1 MMMAR
6 LRDLQPRT
14 VGFFAFKPR
23 PEKAGLMRAAAG
35 VFAQCGWRS
44 VAVPVLRP
52 ALGRE
57 PDAYAAPAALA
68 AKASLLVSLGGDG
81 TLLGA
86 ARLAAPLGK
95 PVLGINLGGL
105 GFVTALGPQGL
116 DGRLEALLKGDSRVE
131 ERRLVRAVLL
141 RKGRAVATL
150 DALNDLVLAR
160 TGAGRLATMEASIN
174 GRSLAAFK
182 ADGLIFSSPTGST
195 AYALSVGG
203 PVLDPR
209 SPVLLL
215 TLVAPHTLGH
225 RPLVLREN
233 AVLELHLP
241 EAGLELAADGKNIV
255 RLRAGDV
262 VRLQRSPFHVGL
274 VVEPDHDPWAVLREK
289 LGWQGSAPGLGGRRA

>member
-1 MMMAR
+1 MAR
-6 LRDLQPRT
+6 LRDLQPRS

-23 PEKAGLMRAAAG
+23 AEKAALMRAAAA
-35 VFAQCGWRS
+35 VFAQCGWHTL
-44 VAVPVLRP
+44 AVPVLK
-52 ALGRE
+52 ATLGRE
-57 PDAYAAPAALA
+57 VKAYANPAMLA
-68 AKASLLVSLGGDG
+68 ARSSLLVSLGGDG

-116 DGRLEALLKGDSRVE
+116 DERLEGLLKGDSRVE

-141 RKGRAVATL
+141 RRGKAVATL

-160 TGAGRLATMEASIN
+160 SGAGRLAKMDASIN
-174 GRSLAAFK
+174 GRFLATFK

-209 SPVLLL
+209 SPVMLLA
-215 TLVAPHTLGH
+215 LVAPHTLGH
-225 RPLVLREN
+225 RPLVLRES
-233 AVLELHLP
+233 AVIELALP
-241 EAGLELAADGKNIV
+241 EGGLELAADGKNTV
-255 RLRAGDV
+255 KLRAGDV

-274 VVEPDHDPWAVLREK
+274 VVEPAHDPWAVLREK
-289 LGWQGSAPGLGGRRA
+289 LGWQGHAPGLGGRRA

>member
-1 MMMAR
+1 MAR
-6 LRDLQPRT
+6 LRDLQPHQ

-23 PEKAGLMRAAAG
+23 AEKAPLMRTVAG

-44 VAVPVLRP
+44 LAVPALRP

-57 PDAYAAPAALA
+57 VQAYAPPAAMA
-68 AKASLLVSLGGDG
+68 VRASLLVSLGGDG

-95 PVLGINLGGL
+95 PVLGVNLGGL
-105 GFVTALGPQGL
+105 GFITALGPQGL
-116 DGRLEALLKGDSRVE
+116 DERLQGLLKGECRVE

-141 RKGRAVATL
+141 RKGKIVATL

-160 TGAGRLATMEASIN
+160 AGAGRLAKIDATLDGRFLASF
-174 GRSLAAFK
+174 R

-209 SPVLLL
+209 SPVLMLS
-215 TLVAPHTLGH
+215 LVAPHTLGH
-225 RPLVLREN
+225 RPLVLRES
-233 AVLELHLP
+233 AVLELSLP
-241 EAGLELAADGKNIV
+241 EGGLELAADGKNTV
-255 RLRAGDV
+255 LLRAGDK
-262 VRLQRSPFHVGL
+262 VRLRRSPYHAGL
-274 VVEPDHDPWAVLREK
+274 VVQPEHDPWAVLREK
-289 LGWQGSAPGLGGRRA
+289 LGWQGSVPAQGGRRA